1 MNQPLQHSAG
11 SLTDSPGTAAEHQP
25 DAVRKSFA
33 HCHEITR
40 QRARNFYYGM
50 KLTPEPKRS
59 AMYALY
65 AWMRQA
71 DDLADQP
78 GPTGQKVERIEAFG
92 RETHARLAD
101 QATTAA
107 DPVANDQT
115 AAQLFWPAF
124 VDTVR
129 RYRIPMHYLDAM
141 VEGQIIDQQKTR
153 YATFDEL
160 YDYCY
165 KVASVVGLC
174 CIEIWGYEGGEQTR
188 QLSEWRGIA
197 FQLTNI
203 LRDLRE
209 DAQRDRV
216 YLPAELCQLH
226 ELNPAMFTVK
236 VQPELLKG
244 VKELADRA
252 ASFYSRSAELDQHVH
267 SDGRPCLT
275 AMTQIY
281 QGLLEKIRRAPHR
294 VVDGHRVRLS
304 AWRKGMIAL
313 RARRAARA
321 GR

>member
-1 MNQPLQHSAG
+1 MNDQNKQSAAT
-11 SLTDSPGTAAEHQP
+11 LADPADQAECDAASVAE
-25 DAVRKSFA
+25 SFT
-33 HCHEITR
+33 HCHQVTR

-65 AWMRQA
+65 TWMRQA

-78 GPTGQKVERIEAFG
+78 GPTDQKIQRIEAF
-92 RETHARLAD
+92 RHETHARLAGS
-101 QATTAA
+101 
-107 DPVANDQT
+107 PVLGNGTDEDEKTGTQP
-115 AAQLFWPAF
+115 FWPAF
-124 VDTVR
+124 TDTIS
-129 RYRIPMHYLDAM
+129 RYRIPMNYLDAM
-141 VEGQIIDQQKTR
+141 IDGQIVDQHKAR

-236 VQPELLKG
+236 IQPELLKG
-244 VKELADRA
+244 AKELADRA
-252 ASFYSRSAELDQHVH
+252 ASFYSRSAELDERVH
-267 SDGRPCLT
+267 RDGRPCLQ

-281 QGLLEKIRRAPHR
+281 QGLLEKIRAAPERA
-294 VVDGHRVRLS
+294 VEGQRVRLS
-304 AWRKGMIAL
+304 AWRKGLIAL
-313 RARRAARA
+313 RARWAAGANR
-321 GR
+321 